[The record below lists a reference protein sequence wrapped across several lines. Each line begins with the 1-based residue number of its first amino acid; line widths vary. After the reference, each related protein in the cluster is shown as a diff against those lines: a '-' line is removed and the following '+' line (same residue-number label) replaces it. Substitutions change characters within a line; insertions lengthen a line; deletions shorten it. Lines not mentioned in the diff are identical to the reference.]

1 MDGRAD
7 AEEFDRLLSTVL
19 PIVVRDSAAAES
31 GRLYRSVMARV
42 ETPLL
47 RHALELSAGNQLKAA
62 RLLGINRNTLR
73 KRLRLLGLLPVAR
86 RNGSNGAKSA

>member
-86 RNGSNGAKSA
+86 SNASNGAKSA